1 MFRLRDL
8 RGGKRLL
15 SSRIPPFLSLIQ
27 PTQQVSARQLFFYLP
42 LSTEE
47 ALLGKKKVRKCHSER
62 GRDTLIMSNDR
73 LLRADKEM
81 EGLCREAHPNFCL
94 LLRLII
100 CVASGTPG
108 R

>member
-27 PTQQVSARQLFFYLP
+27 PTQQVSARQLFFLP
-42 LSTEE
+42 AIEYRRSPI
-47 ALLGKKKVRKCHSER
+47 GKKKLENV
-62 GRDTLIMSNDR
+62 TQ
-73 LLRADKEM
+73 KE
-81 EGLCREAHPNFCL
+81 G
-94 LLRLII
+94 
-100 CVASGTPG
+100 GT